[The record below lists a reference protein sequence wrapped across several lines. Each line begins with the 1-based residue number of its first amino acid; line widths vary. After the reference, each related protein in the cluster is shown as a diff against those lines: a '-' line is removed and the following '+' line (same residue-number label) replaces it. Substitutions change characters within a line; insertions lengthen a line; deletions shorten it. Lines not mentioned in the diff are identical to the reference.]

1 MKKKVLSVL
10 SLSLIFAVIFAIGAS
25 AATPRWAYIGSID
38 TGINKNS
45 DLYFASIGCPTNVT
59 KIEVDLELYQKGILG
74 GYSHKAS
81 HSGTIYASGGT
92 VYGSYDMN
100 ENKTYKVEAT
110 VTATTSSGQTET
122 VTVSH
127 EV

>member
-1 MKKKVLSVL
+1 MKKKLLSVL
-10 SLSLIFAVIFAIGAS
+10 SVSIIFTLILAIGA
-25 AATPRWAYIGSID
+25 AAVTPRWAYIGSID
-38 TGINKNS
+38 PGFSKSS
-45 DLYFASIGCPTNVT
+45 DTYFATVGCPTNVT
-59 KIEVDLELYQKGILG
+59 KIEVDLKLYQKGILG

-110 VTATTSSGQTET
+110 VTVTTSSGQTET
-122 VTVSH
+122 ATVSH
-127 EV
+127 EG